1 MELKAEK
8 DGLALGA
15 FRLAMYHYRG
25 LNSSLNGSSHVKSA
39 FLIVADECD
48 SGTSSLEDLVRR
60 VSAAEVESVVNG
72 SSWSVNATYA
82 GVSLSVARDVSE
94 PHCQRWGC
102 VTDRRVNGAV
112 VVPVPLTMN
121 GEALV
126 PLPNGTRTIY

>member
-1 MELKAEK
+1 M
-8 DGLALGA
+8 
-15 FRLAMYHYRG
+15 
-25 LNSSLNGSSHVKSA
+25 KSA